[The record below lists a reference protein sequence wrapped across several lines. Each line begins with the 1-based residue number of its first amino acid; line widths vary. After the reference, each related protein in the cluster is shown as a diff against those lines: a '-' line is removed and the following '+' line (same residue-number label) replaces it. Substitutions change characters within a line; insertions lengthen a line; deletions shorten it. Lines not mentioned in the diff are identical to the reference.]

1 MANEVALTAARIA
14 LVDIHNSEVFSWKA
28 EAALTEGQALYLHA
42 TNGTADVA
50 DANDSG
56 KQQFRGIAL
65 QQVAAGQTVDIL
77 KRGRVEGFTVSA
89 LSYDDP
95 IYLSDTAGSLSTA
108 VGTMTVNC
116 ARVVPINDKDLTK
129 VLYIDANWNRI
140 WA

>member
-14 LVDIHNSEVFSWKA
+14 VVDPLEAEIFSFKA
-28 EAALTEGQALYLHA
+28 AAALTEGQALYFVA
-42 TNGTADVA
+42 ADGTVGVA

-56 KQQFRGIAL
+56 KHQFRGIAL
-65 QQVAAGQTVDIL
+65 QAVAAGQTVDVL
-77 KRGRVEGFTVSA
+77 KRGRCYGFTVSS

-116 ARVVPINDKDLTK
+116 ARVVPINDKDLTA